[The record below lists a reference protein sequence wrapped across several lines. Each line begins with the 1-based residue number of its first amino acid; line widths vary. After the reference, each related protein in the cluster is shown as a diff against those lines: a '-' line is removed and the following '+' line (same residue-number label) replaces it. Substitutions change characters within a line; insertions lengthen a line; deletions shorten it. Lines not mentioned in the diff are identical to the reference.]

1 MNMKKHDFSLTMKLQ
16 MPKVKTDMTETMK
29 KLAITEVLNI
39 GVREGSE
46 VVQKSLK
53 GSLNKSMKSLWIY
66 RDETRDIID
75 TGKLMRSLVISK
87 EVSGPRTVFN
97 ITYNRPYAGLIYY
110 GGYITP
116 YGNKNA
122 ADVFIPGRPWVQ
134 AIMEGSYGQ
143 EKIDIEGSM
152 KRAINKAWKGRFG
165 KSARGRVK

>member
-1 MNMKKHDFSLTMKLQ
+1 MNLKKHDFSLTMKLQ
-16 MPKVKTDMTETMK
+16 MPKVKTDITETMK
-29 KLAITEVLNI
+29 KLAVTEVLNK

-46 VVQKSLK
+46 VVQKKLK
-53 GSLNKSMKSLWIY
+53 TSLNKSMMSLWPY

-75 TGKLMRSLVISK
+75 TGKLKRSLAISK
-87 EVSGPRTVFN
+87 QVSGSRAVFN

-152 KRAINKAWKGRFG
+152 RRAINKAWRRRFG
-165 KSARGRVK
+165 KSAPGRVK